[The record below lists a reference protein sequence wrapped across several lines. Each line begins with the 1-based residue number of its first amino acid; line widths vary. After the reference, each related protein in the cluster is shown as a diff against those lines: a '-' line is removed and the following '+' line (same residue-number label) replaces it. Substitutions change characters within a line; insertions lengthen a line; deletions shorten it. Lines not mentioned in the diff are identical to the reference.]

1 MEDESMSCVRPPQR
15 RSGSPKSVPVLITLR
30 PISRNIASTSFH
42 FSPLKDTAVTRETR
56 WLVFMVYLKN
66 LKICLTC
73 CEAAKNFL
81 TWTKYLDDAVV
92 WSRKDVIALASFTF
106 KDKKTGNALSL
117 QQAWDCSC
125 HTSVL
130 DLHFESQSMMLV
142 FVLNTSKTLTT
153 PFE

>member
-1 MEDESMSCVRPPQR
+1 MEDESMSYVRPPRR

-73 CEAAKNFL
+73 GEAAKNFL

-106 KDKKTGNALSL
+106 KDKKTGKCFVTTAGVRLFMSHVCAWPPLRKSINDVSL
-117 QQAWDCSC
+117 C
-125 HTSVL
+125 T
-130 DLHFESQSMMLV
+130 
-142 FVLNTSKTLTT
+142 
-153 PFE
+153 